1 MSPPDR
7 RELRFQFDQIVRRY
21 YNDDPAVRDE
31 LVARL
36 ADAVPPRAFDPVD
49 PSDEGMLFFH
59 SDIEEQHVVPLQ
71 QKLLRTHLNLAP
83 ETPITLFLSSVGGNV
98 FAGLALV
105 STINSLQRLGRQVQ
119 VHIEGVAMSMASVI
133 AQAANHRTMEASAFF
148 MLHEVWY
155 RSSGRVSDHS
165 DERAFQERLQDT
177 LYQIYAQRTGKSIE
191 YYRKKLYKT
200 DWYLDAEEA
209 LREGL
214 VDAILTAPGL
224 ASAQAAAVVPRLR
237 SAPRTYTRDGSVAR
251 KS

>member
-1 MSPPDR
+1 MSTPTDR
-7 RELRFQFDQIVRRY
+7 GELRFVFDQIVRRY
-21 YNDDPAVRDE
+21 IDDDFVQRDE

-36 ADAVPPRAFDPVD
+36 AEAVPTRAFDPID
-49 PSDEGMLFFH
+49 PADQGMLFFH

-71 QKLLRTHLNLAP
+71 QKLLRTHLNLAVDVP
-83 ETPITLFLSSVGGNV
+83 VKLFLSSVGGNV

-105 STINSLQRLGRQVQ
+105 STINSLQRLGRQVH

-133 AQAANHRTMEASAFF
+133 AQAANYRTMEASAFF

-177 LYQIYAQRTGKSIE
+177 LYEIYAQRTGKSIE

-200 DWYLDAEEA
+200 DWYLNADEA

-214 VDAILTAPGL
+214 VDAILTAPGVTTTKSPSL
-224 ASAQAAAVVPRLR
+224 VAVSRR
-237 SAPRTYTRDGSVAR
+237 G
-251 KS
+251 